1 MSPKPTSQKRPP
13 NSIRLYL
20 LVITSLF
27 STQLLP
33 AAQANPTRIAT
44 EALESPL
51 GHLIMTRT
59 RPGRSALEQLERAA
73 GVRPLAAASTTERY
87 SAVLSRLENPAL
99 ADLRAQLNERMVWVE
114 SLQNSDDLG
123 RVLRSDARP
132 LSYESMSR
140 EQRLILEEVATR
152 ALPINPAF
160 SAELESLPRLSSGR
174 DITFIDE
181 TAGLGAR
188 RLRNEFLLPARE
200 PEAIEAGLRSAH
212 GAQAEGLVAR
222 ARGKLREMETCL
234 ENRSR
239 ADTSAAQRRWWLQ
252 SFLISQGITVVG
264 NIVGSKEVDWKTLPT
279 DMLVNAVWSGI
290 SARLLFSSSKFSV
303 QFIRMQGL
311 GQARTG
317 VDAVIYYVSPLKETN
332 GMDNFTATVDRT
344 EYNAAYNA
352 ISPIVTL
359 PLQRVI
365 QGLDCLYSGGKA
377 YMLTTGLR
385 YLQSTST
392 AMVYFRLRGDFV
404 GNGSVLLGD

>member
-1 MSPKPTSQKRPP
+1 
-13 NSIRLYL
+13 
-20 LVITSLF
+20 
-27 STQLLP
+27 
-33 AAQANPTRIAT
+33 
-44 EALESPL
+44 
-51 GHLIMTRT
+51 
-59 RPGRSALEQLERAA
+59 
-73 GVRPLAAASTTERY
+73 
-87 SAVLSRLENPAL
+87 
-99 ADLRAQLNERMVWVE
+99 
-114 SLQNSDDLG
+114 
-123 RVLRSDARP
+123 
-132 LSYESMSR
+132 MSR
-140 EQRLILEEVATR
+140 EQRLILEEIATR

-160 SAELESLPRLSSGR
+160 SAELDSLPRLSAGR

-181 TAGLGAR
+181 SAGLGAR

-212 GAQAEGLVAR
+212 GAQAEGMVSR

-290 SARLLFSSSKFSV
+290 SARMLFSSSKFSV
-303 QFIRMQGL
+303 QFIRMQGV
-311 GQARTG
+311 GQVRTG
-317 VDAVIYYVSPLKETN
+317 VDAVIYYVSPMKETN
-332 GMDNFTATVDRT
+332 GMDDLAATVDRT

-352 ISPIVTL
+352 LSPFVTL

-365 QGLDCLYSGGKA
+365 QGLDCLYSGGRA

-404 GNGSVLLGD
+404 GNGSVLLDD